1 LSLSATVFAAPV
13 THSALIRYA
22 PMSVPG
28 TELARARCVRQTAC
42 VQSDVLQPLRDTV
55 DAAVAS
61 DRAAFARAARN
72 AIAQAI
78 LAAALV
84 PDARAGRPEHEPPAA
99 EVRDLLGPDVG
110 DALTELYRGGDDW
123 TSRAI
128 DLLEPLNA
136 LAHAR

>member
-1 LSLSATVFAAPV
+1 
-13 THSALIRYA
+13 
-22 PMSVPG
+22 MSVPG
-28 TELARARCVRQTAC
+28 TELARARSVRQNAC

-61 DRAAFARAARN
+61 DRAAFGRAARN

-84 PDARAGRPEHEPPAA
+84 PDARAGPPEHEPPEA
-99 EVRDLLGPDVG
+99 EVRELLGPELG

>member
-1 LSLSATVFAAPV
+1 LWP
-13 THSALIRYA
+13 
-22 PMSVPG
+22 VPG
-28 TELARARCVRQTAC
+28 TDLTLGRRVRQNEP
-42 VQSDVLQPLRDTV
+42 VESDVLRPLRDTV

-61 DRAAFARAARN
+61 ERAAFARAARN
-72 AIAQAI
+72 AVAQAI
-78 LAAALV
+78 LVAALAPGSD
-84 PDARAGRPEHEPPAA
+84 PDRPEHEPPAQ

-136 LAHAR
+136 LAHAG

>member
-1 LSLSATVFAAPV
+1 
-13 THSALIRYA
+13 
-22 PMSVPG
+22 MPG
-28 TELARARCVRQTAC
+28 TDLAAARRVRQNES
-42 VQSDVLQPLRDTV
+42 VESDVLRPLRDTV

-61 DRAAFARAARN
+61 DRAEFARAARN
-72 AIAQAI
+72 AVAQAI
-78 LAAALV
+78 LAAALA
-84 PDARAGRPEHEPPAA
+84 PGADPGRPEHEPPAK

-110 DALTELYRGGDDW
+110 DALTELYHGGDDW

>member
-1 LSLSATVFAAPV
+1 VST
-13 THSALIRYA
+13 
-22 PMSVPG
+22 
-28 TELARARCVRQTAC
+28 
-42 VQSDVLQPLRDTV
+42 DVLRPLRDTV
-55 DAAVAS
+55 DSAVAS

-72 AIAQAI
+72 AVARAI

-84 PDARAGRPEHEPPAA
+84 PDAGAGLPEHEPPAA

-110 DALTELYRGGDDW
+110 DALTALYLGGDDW

-128 DLLEPLNA
+128 DLLEPLNE